1 MENYNKIFC
10 CIIFLC
16 FVSLGSSTNV
26 EDPNYGGAEQT
37 KNTTAPL
44 KFPPPPSGTSTSNNT
59 TAEDLPTTYCVA
71 KSFGAN
77 MDSMAAALSWTC
89 GIVDCSLL
97 QPGSVCFEQDNVAAH
112 ASYAFNLYYQKKN
125 RITGSCDFNGTAM
138 ITTTNPSHGTC
149 EFPNHNRGITGSASR
164 LKFGGI
170 LAVVLLVWGY

>member
-16 FVSLGSSTNV
+16 FVSLGSTTNV

-44 KFPPPPSGTSTSNNT
+44 KFPPPPSGTSTANTTT
-59 TAEDLPTTYCVA
+59 TAEDLATTYCVA
-71 KSFGAN
+71 KSLSQLGFYAGAAQL
-77 MDSMAAALSWTC
+77 DTR
-89 GIVDCSLL
+89 GIVD
-97 QPGSVCFEQDNVAAH
+97 DNVAAH

-138 ITTTNPSHGTC
+138 ITTTNTSHGTC
-149 EFPNHNRGITGSASR
+149 VFPDHYQGFTESSAFR
-164 LKFGGI
+164 LHYGVT
-170 LAVVLLVWGY
+170 LATVVLFVLLFY